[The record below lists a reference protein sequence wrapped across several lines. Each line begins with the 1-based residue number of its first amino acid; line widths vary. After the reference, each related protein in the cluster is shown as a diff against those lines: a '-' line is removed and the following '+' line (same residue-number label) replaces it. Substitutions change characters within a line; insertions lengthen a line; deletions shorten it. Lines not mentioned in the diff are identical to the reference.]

1 MPITVISFDK
11 LTVECRKCK
20 RLIYN
25 GGTCG
30 GRSGLLNI
38 CLVYLPLESL
48 INKKIEGGMDDE
60 EKTYKIW
67 KQI

>member
-1 MPITVISFDK
+1 MTVAAIKYDK

-25 GGTCG
+25 GGSCG

-38 CLVYLPLESL
+38 CLAYKPDER
-48 INKKIEGGMDDE
+48 KEGNDE
-60 EKTYKIW
+60 R
-67 KQI
+67 